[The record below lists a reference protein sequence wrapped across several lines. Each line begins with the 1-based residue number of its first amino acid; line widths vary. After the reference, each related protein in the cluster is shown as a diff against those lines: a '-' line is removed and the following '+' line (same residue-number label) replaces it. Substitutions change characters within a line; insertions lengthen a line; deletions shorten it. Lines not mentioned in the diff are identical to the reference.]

1 MEIDMT
7 NVNTLADRY
16 AQIKAEADAWA
27 KKLEAV
33 KAEIKDLGVEEVI
46 GDHFTV
52 TVSLSERSTLD
63 QKKVK
68 EILTPAQIAACN
80 SVALVTTIRVKASV
94 QIAA

>member
-1 MEIDMT
+1 MSDF
-7 NVNTLADRY
+7 NNLADRY

-27 KKLEAV
+27 KKLEEI
-33 KAEIKDLGVEEVI
+33 KAEIKATGVEEVI

-80 SVALVTTIRVKASV
+80 SVSLVTTIRVKASV

>member
-1 MEIDMT
+1 MT
-7 NVNTLADRY
+7 NINTLADRY
-16 AQIKAEADAWA
+16 AQVKAEAEALN
-27 KKLEAV
+27 KKLEAI
-33 KAEIKDLGVEEVI
+33 KAEIKELGVEEIV
-46 GDHFTV
+46 GNNFTV

-94 QIAA
+94 AIAA

>member
-1 MEIDMT
+1 MT

-33 KAEIKDLGVEEVI
+33 KAEIKELGVEEVI

>member
-1 MEIDMT
+1 MS
-7 NVNTLADRY
+7 NYNNLADRY
-16 AQIKAEADAWA
+16 AQIKAEAEALN
-27 KKLEAV
+27 KKLEAI
-33 KAEIKDLGVEEVI
+33 KSEIKELGVEEIV
-46 GDHFTV
+46 GSNFTV

>member
-1 MEIDMT
+1 MSNI
-7 NVNTLADRY
+7 NTLADRY
-16 AQIKAEADAWA
+16 AQIKAESEAIN
-27 KKLEAV
+27 KKLEAL
-33 KAEIKDLGVEEVI
+33 KAEIKELGVEEIV

-52 TVSLSERSTLD
+52 TVSLSERLTLD

-94 QIAA
+94 AIAA

>member
-1 MEIDMT
+1 MS
-7 NVNTLADRY
+7 NLSNLADRY
-16 AQIKAEADAWA
+16 AEIKATADMWA
-27 KKLEAV
+27 KQLDAIKN
-33 KAEIKDLGVEEVI
+33 EIKELGVEEII

-80 SVALVTTIRVKASV
+80 SVALVTTLRVKASV
-94 QIAA
+94 KPAVAA